1 MITKKSAF
9 GKLAILIFFAITIPA
24 VIQTAVYFVQAETNI
39 RNELLEKTN
48 ESIDDKATK
57 IVSSL
62 NGSLSSVNFCRK
74 DEEIYRYLD
83 QKYESKFDFLVTYQ
97 DELMDIFREY
107 TVYDSQIIGT
117 KLYTTNYSLISGIY
131 IKYLPSRDF
140 RALDDDPIYLN
151 MQNIHDEKKM
161 YFRVSEAGNNTTKML
176 SDIDVS
182 IVCALDYYGQYANFE
197 KYMKFSLDLEAY
209 KKILRESNLFENMF
223 LTDDAGMVIASAK
236 PSGLMNKDFF
246 IDTGALMEKYPV
258 LQRKIEGY
266 PLYLY
271 GVYNDNMISQG
282 FTSSRMIVVGVIA
295 ASVVIALSLIYFGVF
310 SMKRRVYALVDQSEL
325 SKMELEKET
334 NKAKLLA
341 LQSQVDPHFMFNALE
356 SIRLKAMI
364 KGEKETAA
372 MIKYMAKMFRNMI
385 NWEDNIIPLKDE
397 ITILDDFLHLQKY
410 RFEDEFTYEIVV
422 SDDARECKIPRM
434 LLQPLVENA
443 SVHGVETKNDNC
455 WIKMTAEV
463 KDGYLT
469 AVVEDCGGGIEPD
482 RLEELRNFLINDDSK
497 NTRGCVGLT
506 NVYRRLKLYYGKDF
520 SFDIE
525 STLGSGT
532 KVTVKIPEVR

>member
-1 MITKKSAF
+1 
-9 GKLAILIFFAITIPA
+9 
-24 VIQTAVYFVQAETNI
+24 
-39 RNELLEKTN
+39 
-48 ESIDDKATK
+48 
-57 IVSSL
+57 
-62 NGSLSSVNFCRK
+62 
-74 DEEIYRYLD
+74 
-83 QKYESKFDFLVTYQ
+83 
-97 DELMDIFREY
+97 
-107 TVYDSQIIGT
+107 
-117 KLYTTNYSLISGIY
+117 
-131 IKYLPSRDF
+131 
-140 RALDDDPIYLN
+140 
-151 MQNIHDEKKM
+151 
-161 YFRVSEAGNNTTKML
+161 
-176 SDIDVS
+176 
-182 IVCALDYYGQYANFE
+182 
-197 KYMKFSLDLEAY
+197 
-209 KKILRESNLFENMF
+209 
-223 LTDDAGMVIASAK
+223 
-236 PSGLMNKDFF
+236 
-246 IDTGALMEKYPV
+246 
-258 LQRKIEGY
+258 
-266 PLYLY
+266 
-271 GVYNDNMISQG
+271 
-282 FTSSRMIVVGVIA
+282 
-295 ASVVIALSLIYFGVF
+295 
-310 SMKRRVYALVDQSEL
+310 
-325 SKMELEKET
+325 
-334 NKAKLLA
+334 
-341 LQSQVDPHFMFNALE
+341 
-356 SIRLKAMI
+356 
-364 KGEKETAA
+364 